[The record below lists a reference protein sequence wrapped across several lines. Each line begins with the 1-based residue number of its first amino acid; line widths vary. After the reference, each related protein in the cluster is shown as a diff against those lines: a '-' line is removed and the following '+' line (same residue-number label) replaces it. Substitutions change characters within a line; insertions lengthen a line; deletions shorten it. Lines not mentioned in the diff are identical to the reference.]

1 MLANIWNTVLF
12 YPILNTMMVL
22 YHFLGDNLGLAILAI
37 AVITRL
43 AMIPLVRRQTEMTR
57 KMGSLKPELEKLN
70 KQYANNKEKLSQE
83 QMKLYKK
90 VGYNPLGCIGT
101 FVPQL
106 IILSVLIGVIR
117 AITSDNLTGLY
128 PFVKD
133 YIGYFDGYAVNHMFL
148 IWDLTKSYQLG
159 EIMEYLKTF
168 PNIFKMDSPL
178 PNIILAILVGITQYL
193 TTIFTQKMQN
203 PTPVAKKNNDEKPTT
218 EELQAKMQNS
228 MMMLFPVMTAFIT
241 LSTPAALGVYWVIQ
255 SLMLVVQYMLLDFDK
270 TKKGVQNIWDIIL
283 KKK

>member
-193 TTIFTQKMQN
+193 TTIFTQNMQN
-203 PTPVAKKNNDEKPTT
+203 PTPVAKKNKDEKPTT

>member
-203 PTPVAKKNNDEKPTT
+203 PTPVAKKNKDEKPTT